1 MDRYQYLLLMGGCF
15 LITLPLEVVFG
26 ARVWRRPVRLL
37 KVVGP
42 VVAIFYVW
50 DIVAIARG
58 HWTFSERYTT
68 GVVLPGGVP
77 LEELV
82 FFVIIPICALLSYEA
97 VRNLLGH
104 DLPSWV
110 GDRLPYRLGGNR
122 RPRVATGSADAAG
135 DAARGRSATER
146 AGVA

>member
-42 VVAIFYVW
+42 VVAIFYGW

-58 HWTFSERYTT
+58 HWTFSDRYTT